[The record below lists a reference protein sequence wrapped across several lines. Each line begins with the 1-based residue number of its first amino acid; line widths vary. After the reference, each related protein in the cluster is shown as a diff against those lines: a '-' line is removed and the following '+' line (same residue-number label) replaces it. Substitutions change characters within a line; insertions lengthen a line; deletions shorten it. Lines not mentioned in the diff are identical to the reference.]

1 MWLSLVRG
9 AGVTVST
16 LDAGSTFFVTQ
27 LGKYVPGS
35 VWPIVAQAAAGRRW
49 GAAPRVMV
57 MVNLVML
64 AVLGVTG
71 LLVAVLTLPWVVD
84 APWASPWWL
93 LLAPVLLG
101 FLHPAVLPAVLGRLT
116 RLVGRELP
124 AEPVARPAMVRA
136 TLWALVTWGL
146 MGLHLWALLRAF
158 GDVGWRGLLAMVG
171 AMGLGWA
178 VGLVVV
184 VAPAGAGVRDAIL
197 VAVAATFVDASQA
210 VAVALASRVILVLVD
225 VALAGAG
232 ALVGALISSRSARAH
247 EH

>member
-1 MWLSLVRG
+1 MGLALVVAAR
-9 AGVTVST
+9 
-16 LDAGSTFFVTQ
+16 
-27 LGKYVPGS
+27 PG
-35 VWPIVAQAAAGRRW
+35 
-49 GAAPRVMV
+49 
-57 MVNLVML
+57 LV
-64 AVLGVTG
+64 
-71 LLVAVLTLPWVVD
+71 
-84 APWASPWWL
+84 
-93 LLAPVLLG
+93 G
-101 FLHPAVLPAVLGRLT
+101 FLHPAVLPAVLGRLM

-124 AEPVARPAMVRA
+124 AEPVTRPAMVRA
-136 TLWALVTWGL
+136 TLWALATWAV
-146 MGLHLWALLRAF
+146 MGLHLWVLLRAF

-178 VGLVVV
+178 IGLVVV

-232 ALVGALISSRSARAH
+232 ALVGALISSRSAGAH